1 MKNLIQVLSES
12 ILGDIDSTVEEYVE
26 IANKMAKDL
35 AWIKRLK
42 LNDAVHFEAALFN
55 VTYGAFGTALKMTN
69 DERRVLA
76 ALMSTAI
83 SPYICYNWEDIED
96 WEERE
101 YAEEGLSMRSDQID
115 ALGMMQADV
124 NDSRWK
130 AQGSNSFYH
139 YFWDA
144 DYIHSLDQEDLLKHL
159 NTQKYTKQLIKVVDK
174 YGLKLKPI
182 F

>member
-1 MKNLIQVLSES
+1 MRNLAHILSES

-42 LNDAVHFEAALFN
+42 LNNAVYFEAALFN
-55 VTYGAFGTALKMTN
+55 VTYRAFGTALKMTD

-76 ALMSTAI
+76 SLMSTAV
-83 SPYICYNWEDIED
+83 SPFMCYNWEDIED

-115 ALGMMQADV
+115 ALGMMQAGVEDY
-124 NDSRWK
+124 RWNVL
-130 AQGSNSFYH
+130 GSGSFYH

-144 DYIHSLDQEDLLKHL
+144 DYIHSLDQEDLLKHPT
-159 NTQKYTKQLIKVVDK
+159 TQKYTKQLIKVVDK